1 MDRDQLA
8 DFLRARRGSIQP
20 EDVGL
25 PRGPRRRTAGLRR
38 EEVAALSDIS
48 TDYYSRIEQ
57 RRGAAPSK
65 QIVAAIA
72 RGLQLTS
79 DERDHLF
86 HLAGHPVPHRE
97 AASDGANSGLMRVLD
112 QLDDVP
118 AQIVTSLGETL
129 QQTRSA
135 IALLGGD
142 ETKYVGPARC
152 RVYRWF
158 TDSTSRR
165 WTPQEDHA
173 RHSRTLVADLA
184 AVVAAGPSHSRA
196 TSLAN
201 DLRSKSEEFA
211 AIWDE
216 HPVASQYC
224 DPTRILHHELGE
236 LQLNGHTLLDLD
248 HSQALLIFTAPPGS
262 ESREKL
268 RLLSITA
275 VQRL

>member
-1 MDRDQLA
+1 MDRNQLA
-8 DFLRARRGSIQP
+8 DFLRARRGSLQP

-25 PRGPRRRTAGLRR
+25 PRGRRRRTAGLRR

-72 RGLQLTS
+72 RGLRLTS
-79 DERDHLF
+79 EERDHLF

-97 AASDGANSGLMRVLD
+97 VINDGANSGLMRILD
-112 QLDDVP
+112 QLDDTP
-118 AQIVTSLGETL
+118 AQIVTNLGETL

-135 IALLGGD
+135 IALLGD
-142 ETKYVGPARC
+142 ETKYAGPARS

-158 TDSTSRR
+158 TDSTSRHR
-165 WTPQEDHA
+165 TPQEDHA

-196 TSLAN
+196 ASLAN
-201 DLRSKSEEFA
+201 DLRSESGEFA

-224 DPTRILHHELGE
+224 APTRILHHELGE
-236 LQLNGHTLLDLD
+236 LQLSGHTLLDLD

-262 ESREKL
+262 ESHAKL
-268 RLLSITA
+268 RLLSVTA
-275 VQRL
+275 AQRL